1 MTSVKQDTVSPFHL
15 SRPFA
20 PLLDAILGRQFK
32 VLNHGFLRV
41 IDYMGNDAA
50 IVQAARVS
58 YGAGTKTMRDDARLI
73 HYLLKHRH
81 SSPFEMCSIKLHV
94 KMPIFVARQWVR
106 HRTASIN
113 EYSARYSVMSDEFYV
128 PDGETLNK
136 GKMKE
141 IPSDQQSLFDEND
154 LQLTDT
160 AQQSQDNKQGR
171 DEVLSHDEI
180 RKAIN
185 KMQDLHSRAYRTYQ
199 RLLGEGEG
207 ALKRGVARE
216 LARLVLPVSNYTEW
230 YWTVNL
236 HNLLHFL
243 ALRCDFHAQHEIKVY
258 ADKIKD
264 ELLPRWLPHVS
275 EAFEEYR
282 LNAFHLQH
290 KAVAVVKAWVRGE
303 HITQEESGLS
313 QREWKELCR
322 TFGKSI
328 TE

>member
-1 MTSVKQDTVSPFHL
+1 MKDDVLTPSRL
-15 SRPFA
+15 SRPSA

-58 YGAGTKTMRDDARLI
+58 YGAGTKTLRDDARLI

-136 GKMKE
+136 GKMKK
-141 IPSDQQSLFDEND
+141 IPSDQQTLFDQQD
-154 LQLTDT
+154 LQVTDT
-160 AQQSQDNKQGR
+160 AQQSRENGQGR
-171 DEVLSHDEI
+171 DGVLSHDEI
-180 RKAIN
+180 REAIN

-199 RLLGEGEG
+199 RLLGKGDD

-230 YWTVNL
+230 YWTIDL

-243 ALRCDFHAQHEIKVY
+243 ALRCDSHAQHEIKVY

-264 ELLPRWLPHVS
+264 EFLPRWLPHVS

-313 QREWKELCR
+313 TREWKELCLA
-322 TFGKSI
+322 FGKQV